1 MKILIN
7 YATPEFAHSQRIQT
21 ATAYAMGGFDK
32 VIEYSPEDLDE
43 EFRRKNEQIL
53 KHKKGGGY
61 WLWKPYIIKKT
72 LAAMEKEDFL
82 FYADAGS
89 LFMGPIKPLIELM
102 KQKNQDVLP
111 FQLPYLEGHWTKR
124 DAFILMDCDT
134 APYADTKQLMA
145 TFSLWKRTAFS
156 MKLANEWLSYAQ
168 DERIITDI
176 PNQGGKDNYPGFQEN
191 RHDQSIWS
199 LLCKKHQLDGVRESA
214 NAIVGAWLLWG
225 KERIDPDF
233 IILYRRHTARSCFSF
248 CSRHPMKFRLNF
260 LILREVHSALGT
272 RKFLFGFL
280 KLFKKELKK
289 RITSALRPRI
299 FWNG

>member
-7 YATPEFAHSQRIQT
+7 YATPEFAHSRRIQT

-61 WLWKPYIIKKT
+61 WLWKPYIIEKT
-72 LAAMEKEDFL
+72 LATMEEEDFL

-89 LFMGPIKPLIELM
+89 LFVGPIEPFIELM
-102 KQKNQDVLP
+102 RQKNQDVLP
-111 FQLPYLEGHWTKR
+111 FPIRTVESHWTKR
-124 DAFILMDCDT
+124 DAFILMDSDT
-134 APYADTKQLMA
+134 ASYADTKQIMA
-145 TFSLWKRTAFS
+145 GFSLWNKTASS
-156 MKLANEWLSYAQ
+156 MKLADEWLSYAQ

-176 PNQGGKDNYPGFQEN
+176 PNQGGKDNYPGFQAH

-199 LLCKKHQLDGVRESA
+199 LLCKKHQLDGVRKLA
-214 NAIVGAWLLWG
+214 NAIVEERNIRG
-225 KERIDPDF
+225 KKRIDPDV
-233 IILYRRHTARSCFSF
+233 ILLYRRHIAKAGFYF

-260 LILREVHSALGT
+260 LILREVYSALGT
-272 RKFLFGFL
+272 RKFLFEFL
-280 KLFKKELKK
+280 KKL
-289 RITSALRPRI
+289 SS
-299 FWNG
+299 